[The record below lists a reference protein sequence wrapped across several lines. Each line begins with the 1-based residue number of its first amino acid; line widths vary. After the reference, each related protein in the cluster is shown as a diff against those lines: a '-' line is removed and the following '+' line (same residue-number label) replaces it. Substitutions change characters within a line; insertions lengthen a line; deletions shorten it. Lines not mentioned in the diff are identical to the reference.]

1 MLSKTLQD
9 AFNEQIRHEIQS
21 AYLYLAMAQHCE
33 STNLPGFAHWL
44 TVQWN
49 EELGHAMKIAG
60 FVNDRD
66 GRVVLGAIEKP
77 QTEWASSM
85 AVFSQV
91 LAHEQ
96 KVTSL
101 IHQLYALAVKENDY
115 ASQVMLHWFIEEQVE
130 EEKDAAAIIEQLK
143 RVGESGSAILMLD
156 HQLGSR
162 GK

>member
-21 AYLYLAMAQHCE
+21 AYLYLAMAQYCE
-33 STNLPGFAHWL
+33 SANLPGIAHWL

-77 QTEWASSM
+77 QTEWASAM
-85 AVFSQV
+85 AVFTQV

-101 IHQLYALAVKENDY
+101 VHQLYALAVKENDY

-143 RVGESGSAILMLD
+143 RIGESGSAILMLD

>member
-21 AYLYLAMAQHCE
+21 AYLYLAMAQHFE
-33 STNLPGFAHWL
+33 SANLPGFAHWL

-49 EELGHAMKIAG
+49 EELGHAMKFAG
-60 FVNDRD
+60 FVNDRG

-77 QTEWASSM
+77 QTEWASAM
-85 AVFSQV
+85 AVFTQV

-101 IHQLYALAVKENDY
+101 INQLYALA
-115 ASQVMLHWFIEEQVE
+115 L
-130 EEKDAAAIIEQLK
+130 
-143 RVGESGSAILMLD
+143 
-156 HQLGSR
+156 
-162 GK
+162 